1 MEFGV
6 SLLVGSR
13 ARNERKFEQWRDLPA
28 GGRLYWSV
36 VTGRRGGSARYFKEV
51 DHAERTIR
59 FWQEIFD
66 GHGRLIATH
75 EKYPLDRG
83 HQKA

>member
-1 MEFGV
+1 
-6 SLLVGSR
+6 VGSR
-13 ARNERKFEQWRDLPA
+13 AQNERKFDRWRELPD

-36 VTGRRGGSARYFKEV
+36 VTGRRHGSARYFKEV
-51 DHAERTIR
+51 DAAERTVR

-66 GHGRLIATH
+66 EYGRLVAIH

-83 HQKA
+83 HRTP